1 MVWSRK
7 CKQTMDHII
16 HLIPRI
22 LDNGYMAIFHK
33 IKRDYQIPM
42 KQWLIEW
49 RLVWIVLTDL
59 NITDSSLDPS
69 HTHRALTERKS
80 RVMIC
85 IDLWWEEINI
95 WLGLS
100 QNTLGIDLSQKTQRH
115 LAPHICR
122 ELGGDYQMMERLM
135 RDEDIICVVLTDRNT
150 DKLYYQG
157 SNSQYLLHIFDVWES
172 CKAKPDSG
180 EDISFIIKVM
190 KVALVL

>member
-80 RVMIC
+80 RVVIC

-122 ELGGDYQMMERLM
+122 ELGGDYQMMESWWGMRTLFVWSLQTETLTNCTIRALIPSIYYTYLM
-135 RDEDIICVVLTDRNT
+135 SEKAARQNLTLGKTSHLSSR
-150 DKLYYQG
+150 
-157 SNSQYLLHIFDVWES
+157 
-172 CKAKPDSG
+172 
-180 EDISFIIKVM
+180 
-190 KVALVL
+190 

>member
-1 MVWSRK
+1 MYNTTQTTCTYIRSIRRSVRSVCQSYTKPTIIPSMVWSRK

-80 RVMIC
+80 QVVIC

-100 QNTLGIDLSQKTQRH
+100 QNTLWYWSLTKNTATLSSSH
-115 LAPHICR
+115 L
-122 ELGGDYQMMERLM
+122 
-135 RDEDIICVVLTDRNT
+135 
-150 DKLYYQG
+150 
-157 SNSQYLLHIFDVWES
+157 
-172 CKAKPDSG
+172 
-180 EDISFIIKVM
+180 
-190 KVALVL
+190 